1 MARLNLEA
9 RQTERKNSLVL
20 YIKDAESI
28 VDFLATVGASKAL
41 LDFENVRILKSMRN
55 NINRQVNFET
65 ANLVKTVDASV
76 RQIETIKQIVDSRG
90 WEGIPRIADPGPITA
105 GVSRFLPEGIGGN
118 DGPAPD

>member
-1 MARLNLEA
+1 
-9 RQTERKNSLVL
+9 
-20 YIKDAESI
+20 
-28 VDFLATVGASKAL
+28 VGASKAL

-90 WEGIPRIADPGPITA
+90 WEGIPPDCGPWPNYGWSI
-105 GVSRFLPEGIGGN
+105 PI
-118 DGPAPD
+118 PP